1 MVVDRDVQGTV
12 EPRVAL
18 GACQSFAFTVTFM
31 AIFQLRPT
39 SASKALLSPF

>member
-1 MVVDRDVQGTV
+1 MVVDRDVQGT
-12 EPRVAL
+12 ESRVAL
-18 GACQSFAFTVTFM
+18 GACQSFAVTVTFM